1 MDSALHQLA
10 GSQRSYPGD
19 SAKTG
24 DGGNEVV
31 KRLQLAAQ
39 RAKPSI
45 RRAWNDPVHPTP
57 AINLTSS
64 SIDLAVIPTVSSE
77 NLVSGNR
84 TNADPAES
92 PTRMKSSILITE
104 QPNSAYVVIPEL
116 SAGNACTQIA
126 RYTSLTFSFGPGE
139 LSTIQGPENVTKA
152 FDFGDVPCPPPGEVP
167 DATQTYVP
175 VVAPFSQLYDLNP
188 AFTGCTVVQDR
199 KVGLAAARQAAGKPN
214 LILRA
219 HPLPKAKGSTLAQWG
234 SDSLL
239 RGPLELLLPQQV
251 LPRAAH
257 RVPKVPLETGSASLR
272 KLTKRKEVLLV
283 G

>member
-104 QPNSAYVVIPEL
+104 SLAKSPILHQCNTCYVLLYEYL
-116 SAGNACTQIA
+116 SVYFPRAISSNTKC
-126 RYTSLTFSFGPGE
+126 LTDGAALPTPS
-139 LSTIQGPENVTKA
+139 V
-152 FDFGDVPCPPPGEVP
+152 PPGL
-167 DATQTYVP
+167 QMYVIRYYSEL
-175 VVAPFSQLYDLNP
+175 FSRSSRVLNN
-188 AFTGCTVVQDR
+188 
-199 KVGLAAARQAAGKPN
+199 AAGSQTAPM
-214 LILRA
+214 L
-219 HPLPKAKGSTLAQWG
+219 
-234 SDSLL
+234 
-239 RGPLELLLPQQV
+239 
-251 LPRAAH
+251 
-257 RVPKVPLETGSASLR
+257 
-272 KLTKRKEVLLV
+272 
-283 G
+283 